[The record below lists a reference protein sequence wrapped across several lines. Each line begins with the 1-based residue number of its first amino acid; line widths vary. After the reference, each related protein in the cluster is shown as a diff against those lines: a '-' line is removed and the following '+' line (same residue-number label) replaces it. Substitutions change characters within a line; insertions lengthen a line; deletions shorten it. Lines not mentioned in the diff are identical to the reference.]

1 MADAETVDPPK
12 WIAVPDCADGLVPN
26 EPFVDCNPMTFTNPP
41 ELVLKRHLLVMLL
54 LVFDVAFDFRDLRFT
69 HREDSSAGLPIEV
82 LVLVSFRFDPLRRI
96 GLDFADD
103 LLDRV
108 IPREIRFCL
117 MDQRLR
123 RVVGESDVFQ
133 SVIAGFA
140 LKLREGKYHFDT
152 PSDLVGLLK
161 TMARTHVAHLARFW
175 QARRRDLRKN
185 RRIDTEGATEP
196 AAHDPTVSSV
206 VARVEML
213 EHALERLPERDRQI
227 LDWRQDNVTWPEIAR
242 RLNVPSSEA
251 LRKQH
256 ERALARVA
264 EVVYPRE

>member
-1 MADAETVDPPK
+1 MILHPSYWRFVPARWSILANGGANVATGAFGQLVVLAQAGDADAMER
-12 WIAVPDCADGLVPN
+12 L
-26 EPFVDCNPMTFTNPP
+26 
-41 ELVLKRHLLVMLL
+41 LKEYG
-54 LVFDVAFDFRDLRFT
+54 DA
-69 HREDSSAGLPIEV
+69 IQ
-82 LVLVSFRFDPLRRI
+82 
-96 GLDFADD
+96 
-103 LLDRV
+103 
-108 IPREIRFCL
+108 REIRFCL

-133 SVIAGFA
+133 SVIARFA
-140 LKLREGKYHFDT
+140 IKLREGQYHFES
-152 PSDLVGLLK
+152 PSDLIGLLK
-161 TMARTHVAHLARFW
+161 MMARTHVAHLARFW

-185 RRIDTEGATEP
+185 TGIDAEGVAEP

-213 EHALERLPERDRQI
+213 ELALARLSDRGRQI
-227 LDWRQDNVTWPEIAR
+227 LDWRQDGVIWQEVAR

-264 EVVYPRE
+264 QEVDPED